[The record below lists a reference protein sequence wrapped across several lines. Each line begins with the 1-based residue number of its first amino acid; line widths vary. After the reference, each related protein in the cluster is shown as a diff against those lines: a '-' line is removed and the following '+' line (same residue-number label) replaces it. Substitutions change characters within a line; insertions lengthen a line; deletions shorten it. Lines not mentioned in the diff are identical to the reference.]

1 MYASSTSLKSRAARP
16 MKKFD
21 SPGETPQSTTAV
33 EPRSRARASSWSGSS
48 REKEM
53 SARGFPASL
62 PERRIVEPSAPGR
75 APTTQPARER
85 LGGGGRGG
93 GERSGGGAGFGRAG
107 GSPDSSPATKVGGL
121 SRTSG
126 EAARRSQGPRL
137 GCDPRDSFDEP
148 RLCNGTLDAPER
160 AA

>member
-33 EPRSRARASSWSGSS
+33 EPRSRGMTRTMRPAPRIEIRMMAFRSGYPIGPRDSDD
-48 REKEM
+48 EAHET
-53 SARGFPASL
+53 PL
-62 PERRIVEPSAPGR
+62 D
-75 APTTQPARER
+75 R
-85 LGGGGRGG
+85 LGRGRRGG

-121 SRTSG
+121 SRT
-126 EAARRSQGPRL
+126 
-137 GCDPRDSFDEP
+137 
-148 RLCNGTLDAPER
+148 
-160 AA
+160 